1 MNRDLGILTLAALF
15 ALGATATRAGAQEDL
30 AKSMRARYG
39 AIFQPL
45 PDAMPGSENDTAE
58 RIHLGEEL
66 YFETALSANNTQSC
80 NSCHRVDEGLGG
92 VDNEPTSPG
101 AFGARGDRNAP
112 TTLNA
117 GFHLAQFWDG
127 RAADLQAQ
135 AKGPILNPVEMAME
149 SEEAVLEK
157 LGSMEGYPELFEKA
171 FPDAE
176 PAMTYDNLAEAIAA
190 FERTLVTHD
199 RFDDFLGGDDEA
211 LSEEE
216 LKGME
221 KFVTTGC
228 ITCHQG
234 PALGGMMYQKMG
246 QINAYA
252 NFIDKGRS
260 AVTGN
265 PAEDFFFKV
274 PSLRNIALTAP
285 YFHDGG
291 AATLEAAVQNMAWL
305 QLGRKLA
312 KEDVDQLV
320 AFMHAL
326 TDKERA
332 E

>member
-1 MNRDLGILTLAALF
+1 
-15 ALGATATRAGAQEDL
+15 
-30 AKSMRARYG
+30 
-39 AIFQPL
+39 
-45 PDAMPGSENDTAE
+45 
-58 RIHLGEEL
+58 
-66 YFETALSANNTQSC
+66 
-80 NSCHRVDEGLGG
+80 
-92 VDNEPTSPG
+92 
-101 AFGARGDRNAP
+101 
-112 TTLNA
+112 
-117 GFHLAQFWDG
+117 
-127 RAADLQAQ
+127 
-135 AKGPILNPVEMAME
+135 ME